1 MYTNKISLY
10 KILTTNILVSLGNNF
25 INKDSNI
32 YMSRISLW
40 FERWFLSSNAKDI
53 GVLYLIFALFAGLV
67 GTAFSVLIRLELSG
81 PGVQYIADNQ
91 LYNSII
97 TAHAIIMIFF
107 MVMPALIGGFGNFLL
122 PLGLGGPDMAF
133 PRLNNISYLLL
144 IPSIVLFLFAGG
156 IENGV
161 GTGWTLYPPLSGIQS
176 HSGPSVDLAI
186 FGLHLSGVSSL
197 LGAMNFITTT
207 FNMRSPGIR
216 LHKLILFAWAVVITA
231 VLLLLSLPV
240 LAGGITMILTDR
252 NFNTSFFEVAGGGD
266 PILYQH
272 LFWFFGHPEVYILI
286 IPGFGIISTT
296 ISANSNK
303 GVFGYLG
310 MVYAMCSIGIL
321 GFVVWSH
328 HMYTVGLDVDT
339 RAYFTAATLII
350 AVPTGIKIFS
360 WLATCYGGSL
370 NFIPSLLF
378 ALGFVFMFTV
388 GGLSGVVLANASL
401 DVAFHDT
408 YYVVAHFHYVLSM
421 GAVFALF
428 SGWYFWIPK
437 ILGLDY
443 NLMLSKVHFWVFF
456 AGVNITFFP
465 QHFLGLQ
472 GMPRRISD
480 YPDAFTGWNFI
491 SSIGSVISVVSLGL
505 FLQIVYLQLV
515 EGKAVFGYPW
525 AVPQLFTDY
534 LRILKDRSSPGLE
547 WALDNPPKPHAFT
560 SLPLQSSFP
569 NNPNNND
576 NEDDDS
582 DTGSVDS
589 QHIGM
594 YEERLNELDKQEI
607 WDIAKKSDK
616 GEELTTEE
624 QKKWD
629 DARNVWSEDLSSDLT
644 EKPSV
649 GALQQEI
656 TECRERKDYLTVCVK
671 SRPEEPESTDS
682 NDSYSSN
689 DSDSAND
696 DTMDVDRDND
706 GDNDGGN
713 AMDVDSHNNGDNT
726 DNLVPVCFPITT
738 ILINLYIY
746 IKNYSTY
753 SSDLEL
759 YENRV
764 LEFLKKLY
772 FKLKNFF
779 NKNIILLY
787 LSCIF
792 IFILFVFYIVCFNN
806 INIFCDAPRAWGLYF
821 QDSASPQMEALV
833 ELHDNIMYYLTAIL
847 FSVGWI
853 QGSIIKNFNNNR
865 FPISNKYLNHGTL
878 IELIW
883 TITPALILVLI
894 AFPSFKLL
902 YLMDEVTDPS
912 LSVLAEGHQWYW
924 SYEYPDF
931 LNSDGDFIEFD
942 SYLVPESDLEK
953 GALRMLEV
961 DNRVIIPE
969 ITHTRFI
976 VTAADVIHSFAIPAL
991 GVKCDAY
998 PGRLNQFSVLINR
1011 LGTFYGQCSEICG
1024 ILHSSMPIVVES
1036 VSIEKFLSWL
1046 REQ

>member
-1 MYTNKISLY
+1 
-10 KILTTNILVSLGNNF
+10 
-25 INKDSNI
+25 
-32 YMSRISLW
+32 
-40 FERWFLSSNAKDI
+40 
-53 GVLYLIFALFAGLV
+53 
-67 GTAFSVLIRLELSG
+67 
-81 PGVQYIADNQ
+81 
-91 LYNSII
+91 
-97 TAHAIIMIFF
+97 
-107 MVMPALIGGFGNFLL
+107 
-122 PLGLGGPDMAF
+122 
-133 PRLNNISYLLL
+133 
-144 IPSIVLFLFAGG
+144 
-156 IENGV
+156 
-161 GTGWTLYPPLSGIQS
+161 
-176 HSGPSVDLAI
+176 
-186 FGLHLSGVSSL
+186 
-197 LGAMNFITTT
+197 
-207 FNMRSPGIR
+207 
-216 LHKLILFAWAVVITA
+216 
-231 VLLLLSLPV
+231 
-240 LAGGITMILTDR
+240 
-252 NFNTSFFEVAGGGD
+252 
-266 PILYQH
+266 
-272 LFWFFGHPEVYILI
+272 
-286 IPGFGIISTT
+286 
-296 ISANSNK
+296 
-303 GVFGYLG
+303 
-310 MVYAMCSIGIL
+310 
-321 GFVVWSH
+321 
-328 HMYTVGLDVDT
+328 MYTVGLDVDT

-378 ALGFVFMFTV
+378 ALGFVFMFTI

-525 AVPQLFTDY
+525 AVPQLFSDY

-560 SLPLQSSFP
+560 SLPLQSTP
-569 NNPNNND
+569 
-576 NEDDDS
+576 
-582 DTGSVDS
+582 T
-589 QHIGM
+589 
-594 YEERLNELDKQEI
+594 RK
-607 WDIAKKSDK
+607 
-616 GEELTTEE
+616 
-624 QKKWD
+624 
-629 DARNVWSEDLSSDLT
+629 DLSQVTPDPDGMLHRQVSADTHVSANNQAALDRYSDAWNLESLSRIVST
-644 EKPSV
+644 SSPEEKMALFAERARMKSNWRKPSQAGPSSESSQNV
-649 GALQQEI
+649 TGNNQPSQAVPSKKGKEPVTGNNQPSQAGPSNESLQAG
-656 TECRERKDYLTVCVK
+656 
-671 SRPEEPESTDS
+671 PS
-682 NDSYSSN
+682 NESSN
-689 DSDSAND
+689 IPPSSPPSDD
-696 DTMDVDRDND
+696 MD
-706 GDNDGGN
+706 
-713 AMDVDSHNNGDNT
+713 
-726 DNLVPVCFPITT
+726 
-738 ILINLYIY
+738 
-746 IKNYSTY
+746 
-753 SSDLEL
+753 L
-759 YENRV
+759 YEN
-764 LEFLKKLY
+764 LLFLIPTNLPLLTILSNIYTLIKLNPNMY
-772 FKLKNFF
+772 DNLINFF
-779 NKNIILLY
+779 INKVLVY

-792 IFILFVFYIVCFNN
+792 MFFVVYTVYGNT
-806 INIFCDAPRAWGLYF
+806 IFCDAPRAWGLYF

-833 ELHDNIMYYLTAIL
+833 ELHDNIMYYLIAIL

-853 QGSIIKNFNNNR
+853 QGSVVKNFDSKIS
-865 FPISNKYLNHGTL
+865 PISNKYLNHGTL

-961 DNRVIIPE
+961 DNRVILPE

-998 PGRLNQFSVLINR
+998 PGRLNQFSILINR

-1024 ILHSSMPIVVES
+1024 ILHSSMPIVVQS
-1036 VSIEKFLSWL
+1036 VSIEKFLTWL